1 MTEKFIKRHCLQCE
15 NYTTHSFWGKPLKD
29 EDSCDEIDE
38 EGGFTHGRLTEL
50 KQCPKG
56 WKK

>member
-50 KQCPKG
+50 KQCPK
-56 WKK
+56 